1 MGKTLTLLGLLA
13 GLMWVPAVAFARDFP
28 HDAKR
33 ATLQWHHYPQYR
45 IGSTTYR
52 LTTGGRIYNEQ
63 NLVIMPVSLQ
73 RQKAEVM
80 YRTDTRGD
88 LMTIWL
94 LTPEEANRIPK
105 PGVRIKE

>member
-13 GLMWVPAVAFARDFP
+13 GLLWMPAAAIARDFP
-28 HDAKR
+28 QDAKR

-73 RQKAEVM
+73 AQKAEVM
-80 YRTDTRGD
+80 YRTDTKGE
-88 LMTIWL
+88 LTTIWL
-94 LTPEEANRIPK
+94 LTPEEANLIPK
-105 PGVRIKE
+105 PGIKTKQ